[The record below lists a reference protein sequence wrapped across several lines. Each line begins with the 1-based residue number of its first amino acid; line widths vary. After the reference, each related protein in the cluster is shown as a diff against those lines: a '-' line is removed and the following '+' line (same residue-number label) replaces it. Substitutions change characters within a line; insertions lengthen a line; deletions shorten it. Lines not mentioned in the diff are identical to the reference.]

1 MATVVPPT
9 RTPATAD
16 QIREA
21 LREAAP
27 EWSANEIE
35 FFTQLAMV
43 ETGNG
48 QSLIQNNVGN
58 LAAGGYADG
67 KENLWWTGLI
77 WRPSW
82 YEDTTSPL
90 HQRMLDGTAPSAF
103 QAFRTLTEGI
113 RGYVR
118 TINSARYTPL
128 RAAAQ
133 AGDVAGFVAALS
145 STGYS
150 PDYAA
155 KHVATFEQKLA
166 GRITRTESIAG
177 DGGSMVPVVLGL
189 TAALVALGTLVLKLR
204 KKTR

>member
-1 MATVVPPT
+1 MATVVPST

-16 QIREA
+16 QIRQA

-27 EWSANEIE
+27 EWSSNEIE

-43 ETGNG
+43 ETANG
-48 QSLIQNNVGN
+48 QSLVQNNVGN
-58 LAAGGYADG
+58 LAAGGYANG
-67 KENLWWTGLI
+67 KEAIWWTGLI

-103 QAFRTLTEGI
+103 QAFRTLTEGV

-118 TINSARYTPL
+118 TLNSARYTPL

-133 AGDVAGFVAALS
+133 AGDVAGFVAQLAA
-145 STGYS
+145 TGYS
-150 PDYAA
+150 PDYGSE
-155 KHVATFEQKLA
+155 HVATFQAKLE
-166 GRITRTESIAG
+166 GRITRSEVIAS
-177 DGGSMVPVVLGL
+177 DSGSMVPVVLGL
-189 TAALVALGTLVLKLR
+189 TAALVALGALVVKLR